1 MKKGWQ
7 FYWVKLHHKRQGE
20 LTYDP
25 WLENY
30 VGLLKMVGKAIAVQF
45 FIRYLVHLGIHTL
58 IEKYPWDYKYKL
70 DYLAKVFATLRQL
83 LCYHSYMRAG
93 TLRENFSQYTLDTE
107 NESWFNMGMSFSN
120 GQCLY
125 IFFFHWLRLMLPYLK
140 GENNEK
146 GPQNVSQVSLQ
157 DEKNWGSQERKDRG
171 SCHSYCG
178 CLTNDS

>member
-70 DYLAKVFATLRQL
+70 DYLTKVFATLRQL